1 MHDNARAA
9 AGLLAT
15 TKLTPLPLRATVER
29 AERNRMADK
38 PEAES
43 GAAVAGAAPGSA
55 ENVCLPN
62 DTKIRFC
69 NAFDAIKAHCI
80 LCKECDM
87 YLRWGDGDLCS
98 AGKTIIA
105 MELCFTDTSI
115 EFPPNAEVSD
125 GGGQ

>member
-1 MHDNARAA
+1 
-9 AGLLAT
+9 
-15 TKLTPLPLRATVER
+15 
-29 AERNRMADK
+29 MADK
-38 PEAES
+38 PEAGS
-43 GAAVAGAAPGSA
+43 GAAVAGAAPCSA

-115 EFPPNAEVSD
+115 EFPPLA
-125 GGGQ
+125 GRPT